1 MLGNLKLSYKGILM
15 VSVLLLMEL
24 GFVGALAVLLSE
36 TEQSALKEEHTKKVV
51 GVTNRVL
58 GLIYDAGNSGN
69 KFIYNQMPE
78 ESRRFHEAVGALSP
92 ELKQLKSLCKD
103 NPDYLK
109 RVQIIESNVFNT
121 LQLVNGAVR
130 LTEAGK
136 HQEALLY
143 DQRTTKEYRK
153 GKTATLNEIRSFM
166 DDQEKIVADSP
177 ADRAKMRDLE
187 EKLLLVGVG
196 LNIVLVI
203 AIALLFTRGITT
215 RLGIMVANTQRLA
228 KNEKLNPQLTG
239 NDEIAMLDRS
249 FHQMAADLKELEEVK
264 QQFVAMVSHDLRTP
278 LTSVKGFLE
287 LLAGGVYGDLNETG
301 EHRAGLAQRN
311 ITRLISLINDLLD
324 YEKLQSG
331 KFSLDCR
338 EIDVASPINRSID
351 ALRFFAEKEEVALET
366 QEVDL
371 KAYAD
376 EERLVQVLV
385 NLISNS
391 VKFSPKGGKVTITA
405 VKKDNF
411 VEFNV
416 IDQGRGVPKNM
427 QEAIFERFKQVKTT
441 DATEKGG
448 TGLGLPICKA
458 LVECHYGRI
467 GVDSEEGKGSRFWF
481 TIPVT
486 KPVEELAVIAG
497 GPATATR

>member
-1 MLGNLKLSYKGILM
+1 
-15 VSVLLLMEL
+15 
-24 GFVGALAVLLSE
+24 
-36 TEQSALKEEHTKKVV
+36 
-51 GVTNRVL
+51 
-58 GLIYDAGNSGN
+58 
-69 KFIYNQMPE
+69 MPE

-351 ALRFFAEKEEVALET
+351 ALRFFAEK
-366 QEVDL
+366 
-371 KAYAD
+371 KKS
-376 EERLVQVLV
+376 RWRPRKS
-385 NLISNS
+385 ISKLMLTRNAS
-391 VKFSPKGGKVTITA
+391 
-405 VKKDNF
+405 
-411 VEFNV
+411 
-416 IDQGRGVPKNM
+416 
-427 QEAIFERFKQVKTT
+427 FK
-441 DATEKGG
+441 
-448 TGLGLPICKA
+448 C
-458 LVECHYGRI
+458 
-467 GVDSEEGKGSRFWF
+467 W
-481 TIPVT
+481 
-486 KPVEELAVIAG
+486 
-497 GPATATR
+497 